1 MRDFECTIRPLLI
14 PAAEQ
19 SFNRMMDQIQEKKNI
34 PAEEIKF
41 QSSAIKDPS
50 NWEIASWSTLNLV
63 PQSQSSEIE
72 HPGTPPEEPEEGEI
86 PREAAEEA
94 AEDNIMDDL
103 LRDLPDFYHLIP
115 KRHFKQ

>member
-1 MRDFECTIRPLLI
+1 MRDFDCTIRPLLT

-19 SFNRMMDQIQEKKNI
+19 SFNRMMNQIQEKKKI

-41 QSSAIKDPS
+41 ESSAIKDPS

-86 PREAAEEA
+86 PCEAAR
-94 AEDNIMDDL
+94 DNVMDDL

-115 KRHFKQ
+115 KRHFNQ